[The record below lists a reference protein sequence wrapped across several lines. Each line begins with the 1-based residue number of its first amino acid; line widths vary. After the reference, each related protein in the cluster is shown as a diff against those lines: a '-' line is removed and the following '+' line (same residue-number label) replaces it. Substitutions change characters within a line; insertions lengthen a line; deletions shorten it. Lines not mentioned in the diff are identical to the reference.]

1 MAKALPA
8 AETTAGLISTTTGAR
23 CWVWGA
29 PSLDRRT
36 TWDGAEDRPNIV
48 FLHKLETGGKAKK
61 LGRENTAPPKQQG
74 KGVTIHGP
82 TSGEHL
88 GVAGAADGRLGTSGE
103 ETTTT
108 PIFPL
113 INTGAN
119 YGGMMFS

>member
-1 MAKALPA
+1 MSCPAVAKALPA

-48 FLHKLETGGKAKK
+48 FLHK

-113 INTGAN
+113 INTVGAN